1 VSSHDLLEALAIFAA
16 GLAAGTINT
25 VVGSGTLITFPTLLA
40 FGYPPVLA
48 NVSNNVGLVPGVASG
63 VHGYRAELTG
73 QRKRILRLGSASV
86 CGGLVGAVL
95 LLVLPE
101 GAFKAIVPALIG
113 IALVMVVFQPRLAK
127 WVAARQRARAA
138 ARDGSDTVADGSP
151 AVDRSPAVDGSPA
164 TGGSPAVDG
173 SRVANV
179 ARVPGAGD
187 GPRAVGVAAPGDGGL
202 AVGTAAPGDGAR
214 ALVTAG
220 TGDVASVLGT
230 AGTGA
235 RASAVGV
242 VDAISQPET
251 TLQLGGPVLWVL
263 VFLAGVYGG
272 YFGAAQGV
280 LLIGIMGIAFTETMQ
295 RINAVKNVL
304 AGLVNGVAA
313 LIFIV
318 ATHVDWGVAGLIA
331 AGSIIGGQV
340 GARIGRR
347 LPPWGLR
354 LVIICVGTA
363 ALVKL
368 LA

>member
-1 VSSHDLLEALAIFAA
+1 MPPDLLKALAIFAA

-63 VHGYRAELTG
+63 VYGYRSELG
-73 QRKRILRLGSASV
+73 SQRRRLIRLGSASL
-86 CGGLVGAVL
+86 CGGLVGAIL
-95 LLVLPE
+95 LLTLPQS
-101 GAFKAIVPALIG
+101 AFEAIVPTLIG
-113 IALVMVVFQPRLAK
+113 VAVVMVIVQPWLAK
-127 WVAARQRARAA
+127 WVADRQRARAA
-138 ARDGSDTVADGSP
+138 PVTPDGATADSP
-151 AVDRSPAVDGSPA
+151 TATDAAAAPVTATASAIATASVTAAGDPA
-164 TGGSPAVDG
+164 TQA
-173 SRVANV
+173 
-179 ARVPGAGD
+179 
-187 GPRAVGVAAPGDGGL
+187 
-202 AVGTAAPGDGAR
+202 TQE
-214 ALVTAG
+214 
-220 TGDVASVLGT
+220 
-230 AGTGA
+230 
-235 RASAVGV
+235 
-242 VDAISQPET
+242 AI
-251 TLQLGGPVLWVL
+251 GGPVLWVL
-263 VFLAGVYGG
+263 VFLTGIYGG

-280 LLIGIMGIAFTETMQ
+280 LLIGMLGIALNDSLQ
-295 RINAVKNVL
+295 RINAAKNVL

-313 LIFIV
+313 VVFIL

-354 LVIICVGTA
+354 VVIVCVGTA

>member
-1 VSSHDLLEALAIFAA
+1 VPFLQALAIFAA

-63 VHGYRAELTG
+63 VHGYRAELQG
-73 QRKRILRLGSASV
+73 QCRRIIRLGSASAF
-86 CGGLVGAVL
+86 GGLVGAIL
-95 LLVLPE
+95 LLVLPAE
-101 GAFKAIVPALIG
+101 AFKAIVPALIG
-113 IALVMVVFQPRLAK
+113 VAVVMVLIQPRLAR
-127 WVAARQRARAA
+127 WMARRQVDRLV
-138 ARDGSDTVADGSP
+138 ARDGDGTGAVQPRGDVGYPPGP
-151 AVDRSPAVDGSPA
+151 AEGATGRTAAGGARAEAATAVSVLPA
-164 TGGSPAVDG
+164 TGIS
-173 SRVANV
+173 SRA
-179 ARVPGAGD
+179 
-187 GPRAVGVAAPGDGGL
+187 
-202 AVGTAAPGDGAR
+202 
-214 ALVTAG
+214 
-220 TGDVASVLGT
+220 
-230 AGTGA
+230 
-235 RASAVGV
+235 
-242 VDAISQPET
+242 DAI
-251 TLQLGGPVLWVL
+251 GGPALWVL
-263 VFLAGVYGG
+263 VFCAGVYGG

-280 LLIGIMGIAFTETMQ
+280 LLIGMLGIAFTDSLQ

-313 LIFIV
+313 IMFI
-318 ATHVDWGVAGLIA
+318 ALTHIDWKVAGLIA

-354 LVIICVGTA
+354 LLIVCVGVA